1 MKNLQ
6 TMKQEVAVENKKGE
20 ETMKKNS
27 KITVRNLMSKKGF
40 ENLVLALV
48 ILAVGAGAA
57 FAVLPGTMQ
66 KIFGIN
72 TNTNTQLEQLTNI
85 KNDGK

>member
-6 TMKQEVAVENKKGE
+6 TMNQKVAVENKKGE
-20 ETMKKNS
+20 ETMKS

>member
-6 TMKQEVAVENKKGE
+6 TMNPEVAVENKKGE
-20 ETMKKNS
+20 ETMKS
-27 KITVRNLMSKKGF
+27 KITVRNIMSKKGF

>member
-6 TMKQEVAVENKKGE
+6 TMSQEVAVENKKGE
-20 ETMKKNS
+20 ETMKS
-27 KITVRNLMSKKGF
+27 KITIRNLMSKKGF

>member
-1 MKNLQ
+1 MKNLP
-6 TMKQEVAVENKKGE
+6 TMNQKVAVENKKGE
-20 ETMKKNS
+20 ETMKS

>member
-6 TMKQEVAVENKKGE
+6 TMNQEVAVENKKGE

-48 ILAVGAGAA
+48 LLAVSAGIA
-57 FAVLPGTMQ
+57 FNVLPGTMQ

-72 TNTNTQLEQLTNI
+72 TNTNNQLEQLTNI